1 VVQRLTDRIVKGLPR
16 PEAGN
21 RIYYDDFVSGFGC
34 RVTAAGA
41 RAFVLNYR
49 RRSDGVER
57 RYTIGSYPEWTVAGA
72 REEAKALR
80 RAIDSGA
87 DPVGDHR
94 AEREAPTVND
104 LCDRYETE
112 QLTKRRTSTQRDYRS
127 MLAVH
132 IRPAL
137 GKRKVSTLAY
147 ADIDALHRQITKRSG
162 PYRANRVIALVSKLC
177 SLAVQWR
184 WRADNPCKGIERNDE
199 AKRKRYLIGAELE
212 RLSAA
217 LADHDDRD
225 AADIFRLLLLTG
237 ARRAEIQAARWAD
250 VDLEKGVWTKPG
262 ATTKQRT
269 EHIVPLNAPARQLI
283 AERPIG
289 ESEYIFPGRNG
300 GHRVEIK
307 SNWRRICKAAQITG
321 LRIHDLRHS
330 YASILASSGV
340 GLHAIGTLLGH
351 TQPQTTHRYAHLFD
365 DHLRQ
370 ATERVGEV
378 VMPANKPK
386 AKVTPIRRGHQG

>member
-1 VVQRLTDRIVKGLPR
+1 MALRLTDRTVRGLPV
-16 PEAGN
+16 PAAGN
-21 RIYYDDFVSGFGC
+21 RIFYDDAVTGFGC

-49 RRSDGVER
+49 RRSDGLER
-57 RYTIGSYPEWTVAGA
+57 RFTVGSFPEWSVAGA

-80 RAIDSGA
+80 RAIDAGE

-94 AEREAPTVND
+94 EERQAPTIND
-104 LCDRYETE
+104 LCDRYENE
-112 QLTKRRTSTQRDYRS
+112 QLLKRRTSTQLDYKS
-127 MLAVH
+127 MLSVH

-137 GKRKVSTLAY
+137 GRRKVATLAY
-147 ADIDALHRQITKRSG
+147 SDVDALHREITKSSG

-177 SLAVQWR
+177 SLAVQWH
-184 WRADNPCKGIERNDE
+184 WRNDNPCKGIERNDE
-199 AKRKRYLIGAELE
+199 AKRKRYLAGAELE
-212 RLSAA
+212 RLSTA
-217 LADHDDRD
+217 LAEHDDQD

-237 ARRAEIQAARWAD
+237 ARRGEVLPVRWAD
-250 VDLEKGVWTKPG
+250 IDLETGVWTKPG

-269 EHIVPLNAPARQLI
+269 DHIVPLNAPARQLL
-283 AERPIG
+283 AGRAG
-289 ESEYIFPGRNG
+289 NDSEYVFPGRHG
-300 GHRVEIK
+300 GHRIEIK
-307 SNWRRICKAAQITG
+307 ANWQRVCRAAKITD

-340 GLHAIGTLLGH
+340 GLHAIGALLGH

-378 VMPANKPK
+378 VMPVSKPK
-386 AKVTPIRRGHQG
+386 AKVTPIRRDQ

>member
-1 VVQRLTDRIVKGLPR
+1 MAQRLTNRIVRGLPV
-16 PEAGN
+16 PAAGN
-21 RIYYDDFVSGFGC
+21 RIFYDDAVTGFGC

-49 RRSDGVER
+49 RRSDGLER
-57 RYTIGSYPEWTVAGA
+57 RFTIGSFPEWSVAGA

-80 RAIDSGA
+80 RAIDAGK

-94 AEREAPTVND
+94 EERQSPTIND
-104 LCDRYETE
+104 LCDRYENE
-112 QLTKRRTSTQRDYRS
+112 QLLKRRTSTQLDYKS
-127 MLAVH
+127 MLSVH

-137 GKRKVSTLAY
+137 GRRKVATLAY
-147 ADIDALHRQITKRSG
+147 SDVDALHREITRSSG

-177 SLAVQWR
+177 SLAVQWQ
-184 WRADNPCKGIERNDE
+184 WRTDNPCKGIERNDE
-199 AKRKRYLIGAELE
+199 AKRRRYLTGAELE

-217 LADHDDRD
+217 LAEHDDQD

-237 ARRAEIQAARWAD
+237 ARRGEVLPVRWAD
-250 VDLEKGVWTKPG
+250 IDLQTGVWTKPG
-262 ATTKQRT
+262 VTTKQRT
-269 EHIVPLNAPARQLI
+269 DHVVPLNAAARQLLSQR
-283 AERPIG
+283 ARSN
-289 ESEYIFPGRNG
+289 SEYVFPGRNG

-307 SNWRRICKAAQITG
+307 SNWRRICKAAKITD

-330 YASILASSGV
+330 YASIAASSGV
-340 GLHAIGTLLGH
+340 GLHAIGALLGH

-378 VMPANKPK
+378 VMPVSKPK
-386 AKVTPIRRGHQG
+386 AKVTPIRGGQ